1 MNKSHLLVLT
11 LDDNYVGSINVI
23 PELIASKFYRKGTL
37 ALMLLQSYLCFLQRD
52 EVLRKNLKLIHSH
65 ISSFTVDC

>member
-1 MNKSHLLVLT
+1 MTIMSVALT
-11 LDDNYVGSINVI
+11 DVI

-52 EVLRKNLKLIHSH
+52 EVSRKNLKFTA
-65 ISSFTVDC
+65 ISSNRDKLFAYFTVDC